1 LFPSAWHQ
9 SVVIPIP
16 KPGKDTENP
25 NNYRPIALTSCLSK
39 TLERIINNRLM
50 WCLEKISYCLPFKM
64 VSGKNKNTIDHL
76 VRFESYLKEAAVKNL
91 HTVAIF
97 F

>member
-1 LFPSAWHQ
+1 
-9 SVVIPIP
+9 
-16 KPGKDTENP
+16 
-25 NNYRPIALTSCLSK
+25 
-39 TLERIINNRLM
+39 
-50 WCLEKISYCLPFKM
+50 M

>member
-1 LFPSAWHQ
+1 MFPSAWHQ

-50 WCLEKISYCLPFKM
+50 WYLKKKLLSPIQNGFR
-64 VSGKNKNTIDHL
+64 KNRTITDHL
-76 VRFESYLKEAAVKNL
+76 VQFESYLREAFVKNL

-97 F
+97 FI